1 MSYIE
6 QFCESAIA
14 KGDGTSSNDH
24 EYFESMKKSILN
36 LANYSELLPLLNHKN
51 EWVVCWVASHLLAN
65 GYYTEALKSLNKLA
79 TGNGMASFSAVIT
92 IQEYKRGCFKSP
104 FG

>member
-1 MSYIE
+1 MSHIE

-14 KGDGTSSNDH
+14 KGDGTSLND
-24 EYFESMKKSILN
+24 
-36 LANYSELLPLLNHKN
+36 SEHFSKMQEAITHVTELPNLLPLLNHKN
-51 EWVVCWVASHLLAN
+51 EWVVCWAASHLLAN
-65 GYYTEALKSLNKLA
+65 GYSSEALKSLNKLA
-79 TGNGMASFSAVIT
+79 TGTGIASFSADIT

>member
-24 EYFESMKKSILN
+24 EYFESMKKSIRN

-51 EWVVCWVASHLLAN
+51 EWVASHLLAN
-65 GYYTEALKSLNKLA
+65 GYHTEALKSLNKLA